1 MEMHKFSGVRMNRH
15 RQINE
20 DQGKN
25 VKHGVRSQYT
35 LLLHGMRQF
44 TGLVSVRLQ
53 PVFINSERSLL
64 CDITPLPGRGWNCTV
79 FMDTEALN
87 STPGTRGPDSH
98 SSYVGLVTC
107 VGIRITVVFYTVP
120 AQTLNQEK
128 KVNPWNSYPL
138 TYGTCMCMP

>member
-15 RQINE
+15 GQINE
-20 DQGKN
+20 DQEKN
-25 VKHGVRSQYT
+25 VKHGVRSQHT

-79 FMDTEALN
+79 FMNTGAL
-87 STPGTRGPDSH
+87 
-98 SSYVGLVTC
+98 
-107 VGIRITVVFYTVP
+107 
-120 AQTLNQEK
+120 
-128 KVNPWNSYPL
+128 NPWN
-138 TYGTCMCMP
+138 TRA

>member
-15 RQINE
+15 GQINE
-20 DQGKN
+20 DQEKN

-53 PVFINSERSLL
+53 PVYINSERSCSATLL
-64 CDITPLPGRGWNCTV
+64 RSQDVGGTAPCLWTQGH
-79 FMDTEALN
+79 

>member
-15 RQINE
+15 GQINE
-20 DQGKN
+20 DQEKN

-79 FMDTEALN
+79 FMDSGAL
-87 STPGTRGPDSH
+87 
-98 SSYVGLVTC
+98 
-107 VGIRITVVFYTVP
+107 
-120 AQTLNQEK
+120 
-128 KVNPWNSYPL
+128 NPWN
-138 TYGTCMCMP
+138 TRA